1 MQISRLYDKGSD
13 KVSIGR
19 VIMVKDEC
27 SRNVREVAV
36 LAKGAMAENKIVI
49 DP

>member
-1 MQISRLYDKGSD
+1 MYDQGSD
-13 KVSIGR
+13 RMSMGR
-19 VIMVKDEC
+19 IIMAKEEC

-36 LAKGAMAENKIVI
+36 ITRGAMAENKLAI